1 MSNDLARQL
10 REGTK
15 QSHTMAENTAF
26 MKCFVKGIVER
37 SFFRKLVA
45 NLYFV
50 YSTLEGEFQ
59 RHREHPIVGVMY
71 FPELDR
77 AASLEK
83 DLALY
88 YGDSWREEIVA
99 SPAGQIYV
107 DRIQGISATEPE
119 LLIAHAYVRYM
130 GDLSGGQALK
140 NIIRSGLNLTGTE
153 GTAFYE
159 FESLPTIEDKRNF
172 KERYRIALD
181 SLNLEEMTVKNIVA
195 EANYVFQLNRDVLHE
210 LEPDVQEAIGDHV
223 FELLVRQ
230 DKPGSTERPLATVS

>member
-1 MSNDLARQL
+1 
-10 REGTK
+10 
-15 QSHTMAENTAF
+15 
-26 MKCFVKGIVER
+26 
-37 SFFRKLVA
+37 
-45 NLYFV
+45 
-50 YSTLEGEFQ
+50 
-59 RHREHPIVGVMY
+59 
-71 FPELDR
+71 
-77 AASLEK
+77 
-83 DLALY
+83 
-88 YGDSWREEIVA
+88 
-99 SPAGQIYV
+99 
-107 DRIQGISATEPE
+107 
-119 LLIAHAYVRYM
+119 M

-181 SLNLEEMTVKNIVA
+181 SLNLEETTVKNIVA